1 MKPISRQ
8 FSRNCILKKLL
19 SFLLFE
25 KAFEVLSGKYET
37 RQDLIFLFSA
47 PGLKLES
54 SVPQNSNDVIFYKFY
69 LRNNALLEHNEI
81 QI

>member
-1 MKPISRQ
+1 MKAISDFRTI
-8 FSRNCILKKLL
+8 FLKSL
-19 SFLLFE
+19 LLFE
-25 KAFEVLSGKYET
+25 KAFEVLSGKYEI

-54 SVPQNSNDVIFYKFY
+54 SMPQNPNDVIFYKFY
-69 LRNNALLEHNEI
+69 LCNHALLEHNEK